1 MKMDSTPSNRE
12 LAEMIGMEKEVHDI
26 MNAGVRLKSERKR
39 AKKVRLIIPVKKVV
53 RVCLNIGAL
62 AAIVALLYYIIC

>member
-39 AKKVRLIIPVKKVV
+39 ARKARLIIPVKKVV
-53 RVCLNIGAL
+53 RVCLNIGVL